1 LLLALVGTAPLP
13 GQTTRPPLDPKAEA
27 NRVRNEFRYAWEA
40 YKRYAWGHDE
50 LAPLSKAP
58 HDWSSEPLYL
68 TPVDALDTMILMGLG
83 DEARETRLFLDEH
96 LSFHKDISVK
106 VFEITIRVLG
116 GLLSSYEMT
125 GDEHLLTLAED
136 LGNRLLPAFRSPTGM
151 PYMYVNLKTGQATG
165 ADSNPAEIGTLLL
178 EFGTLS
184 RLTHRPVFHDTAKKA
199 LLELYRRRSALGLV
213 GEGINVETGS
223 WTSPKSHVGGR
234 IDSYLEYLVK
244 ARVLLSDRDCGR
256 MAKASLRSV
265 NAYLADNS
273 PGGLWYGE
281 ADMNTGRRTATTY
294 GALQAFFPAVLALG
308 GDLDRAKRLQ
318 ESGFRMWTLH
328 GAEPETIDYQTMA
341 IVDDGY
347 PLRPEIME
355 SAYYLHHYTHD
366 PRYLEMGRTF
376 LDDLIRHCR
385 VDAGYAGLTSVVTM
399 EKSDRMHSFFLAET
413 LKYLY
418 LLFDPGALDFDKVV
432 FNTEA
437 HPLRRAFEKGR

>member
-1 LLLALVGTAPLP
+1 
-13 GQTTRPPLDPKAEA
+13 
-27 NRVRNEFRYAWEA
+27 
-40 YKRYAWGHDE
+40 
-50 LAPLSKAP
+50 
-58 HDWSSEPLYL
+58 
-68 TPVDALDTMILMGLG
+68 
-83 DEARETRLFLDEH
+83 
-96 LSFHKDISVK
+96 
-106 VFEITIRVLG
+106 
-116 GLLSSYEMT
+116 
-125 GDEHLLTLAED
+125 
-136 LGNRLLPAFRSPTGM
+136 
-151 PYMYVNLKTGQATG
+151 
-165 ADSNPAEIGTLLL
+165 
-178 EFGTLS
+178 
-184 RLTHRPVFHDTAKKA
+184 
-199 LLELYRRRSALGLV
+199 
-213 GEGINVETGS
+213 
-223 WTSPKSHVGGR
+223 
-234 IDSYLEYLVK
+234 
-244 ARVLLSDRDCGR
+244 
-256 MAKASLRSV
+256 
-265 NAYLADNS
+265 
-273 PGGLWYGE
+273 
-281 ADMNTGRRTATTY
+281 MNTGRRTATTY